1 MILSLAL
8 AIANDSRD
16 YTRAIAA
23 ATEEARVYDGW
34 YTALLVRATR
44 VDGALR
50 ATQAEHIAAITGQP
64 PAEAEGTDLVLAV
77 SGQFKDELRF
87 SGNGST
93 PWTARVSA
101 GGSSCRDIE
110 VVTRKKPS
118 TLDEALYPHLTSW
131 DQLVVVHVGAD
142 ACGGAEPDAL
152 LLTSARGRAELRWAA
167 P

>member
-8 AIANDSRD
+8 ALANESRD
-16 YTRAIAA
+16 YARTVAA

-44 VDGALR
+44 VDEALR
-50 ATQAEHIAAITGQP
+50 ATQSEHVAAITGQG
-64 PAEAEGTDLVLAV
+64 AAGAAGTDLVLAV

-87 SGNGST
+87 GTDGTT

-101 GGSSCRDIE
+101 GSTSCRDIE
-110 VVTRKKPS
+110 ITTRKKPS
-118 TLDEALYPHLTSW
+118 TLDEALYPHLTAW
-131 DQLVVVHVGAD
+131 DQLVILHLDPG
-142 ACGGAEPDAL
+142 ACGGREPDGL

>member
-8 AIANDSRD
+8 ALANDTRD
-16 YTRAIAA
+16 YARAILA

-44 VDGALR
+44 VDEALR
-50 ATQAEHIAAITGQP
+50 ATQAEHVAAITGQD
-64 PAEAEGTDLVLAV
+64 PAEVTGTDLVLAV

-87 SGNGST
+87 ASDGST

-101 GGSSCRDIE
+101 GGSPCRDVE
-110 VVTRKKPS
+110 VTTRKKPS

-131 DQLVVVHVGAD
+131 DQLVILHLEPA
-142 ACGGAEPDAL
+142 ACDGREPDGL